1 MTIKTSITAR
11 KTIKELPK
19 RERPYEKCLE
29 SGAGSLTDA
38 ELLAVILRSGTKDA
52 NCVELAREV
61 LSVSETEPG
70 LLGLHR
76 VTSAELEQ
84 IPGIGPVKAT
94 QLLCIGELCKRM
106 ATAGHREGV
115 CLTSPERI
123 ADRYME
129 QLRHL
134 EQEHVLLLLL
144 DSKCHLLKELTL
156 SIGSVNQ
163 SILTPREVLIAALQ
177 YRAVHMILL
186 HNHPSGD
193 PSPSKADLATTRRV
207 KEAGDMLGIPLM
219 DHIIMGDHKYISL
232 KEQGLF

>member
-1 MTIKTSITAR
+1 M
-11 KTIKELPK
+11 
-19 RERPYEKCLE
+19 
-29 SGAGSLTDA
+29 
-38 ELLAVILRSGTKDA
+38 
-52 NCVELAREV
+52 
-61 LSVSETEPG
+61 
-70 LLGLHR
+70 
-76 VTSAELEQ
+76 
-84 IPGIGPVKAT
+84 
-94 QLLCIGELCKRM
+94 
-106 ATAGHREGV
+106 
-115 CLTSPERI
+115 
-123 ADRYME
+123 
-129 QLRHL
+129 
-134 EQEHVLLLLL
+134 

-193 PSPSKADLATTRRV
+193 PSPSKADLATTRKV